1 VNCPYC
7 NFNFNKVLSSVSKK
21 ELQAEELIP
30 ALCEQCANVSLLEK
44 GVIRKVTS
52 LELEA
57 IKESPGYKSF
67 IEPILNMLLEKIS
80 RELK

>member
-7 NFNFNKVLSSVSKK
+7 NFHFEKILSPATLQ
-21 ELQAEELIP
+21 EIQAEELIP
-30 ALCEQCANVSLLEK
+30 ALCEQCANISLIER
-44 GVIRKVTS
+44 GIIRKVTS

-67 IEPILNMLLEKIS
+67 IEPIINMLLEKD
-80 RELK
+80 K